1 MTTAQ
6 LISYGRSSLLSAGIE
21 EAEQDAWLL
30 FSFMTGFDRTQYF
43 LRRDAD
49 IDALWEE
56 RYRKMID
63 RRAKR
68 VPVQYITNEA
78 YFMGHT
84 FYVDE
89 NVLIPRQDTEV
100 LVERVCGLLNQGGT
114 VLDMCTG
121 SGCIILSLLLETGA
135 AKGVASD
142 ISEGA
147 LSVAKKNAGL
157 LSVENVEF
165 VQGNLFENIHGI
177 FDVIVS
183 NPPYIETS
191 ALGKLMPEVVQYE
204 PRTALDGYEDGL
216 YFYRQITPGAVKY
229 LKKDGYLCYEI
240 GYNQGLQVSRL
251 LEEAGFSRIQVI
263 RDLAGLDRVVIGK
276 KEIE

>member
-1 MTTAQ
+1 MTAAQ

-30 FSFMTGFDRTQYF
+30 FSFMTGLDRTQYF
-43 LRRDAD
+43 LKRDSN
-49 IDALWEE
+49 IDASWEE
-56 RYRKMID
+56 RYRQMIE
-63 RRAKR
+63 RRVKR

-142 ISEGA
+142 ISKGA
-147 LSVAKKNAGL
+147 LSVAKKNAKL

-191 ALGKLMPEVVQYE
+191 ALGNLMPEVVQYE
-204 PRTALDGYEDGL
+204 PAAALDGYEDGL
-216 YFYRQITPGAVKY
+216 YFYRQITSEAVKY

-240 GYNQGLQVSRL
+240 GYNQGVQVRRL
-251 LEEAGFSRIQVI
+251 LEAAGFSQIQVI